1 MADPQHTL
9 AAESLAMKYRSWW
22 VWVWVWGSMGFVLAQ
37 AQTLQEASPVFSG
50 EPMSMNFPKIEV
62 RTALQL
68 IADFSGVNMVVSE
81 SVSGSLSLRLNQV
94 PWDQVLYTVL
104 QAKGLGQAQSKGV
117 LWIAPQ
123 AELALREKTGLE
135 NRLTLQTLEAL
146 QTRAFALNY
155 AKAQDVLVPLLSSHG
170 GASNTASP
178 RLLSARGSAMVDG
191 RTNQLFVTD
200 VVDKLAQVALL
211 IERIDIPQQQVLIEA
226 RIIEAA
232 DSFASSLGVRL
243 GRGENNAALVQLP
256 ALGLQGQN
264 AATLGLTL
272 FDAAKTLRLSV
283 ELSALEAE
291 GLGKVVAS
299 PRLVTADQAKAVI
312 EQGTE
317 LPYQIAAGNGAT
329 SIAFRKANLRLE
341 VTPRITP
348 EGSITMDLDVHK
360 DSVGQSTPAGF
371 AIDTK
376 HVSTQVRVDDG
387 GTVMIGGI
395 YETSDSQN
403 LAGVPGLRDL
413 PGVGWLF
420 GNRSS
425 KRSKQELL
433 IFLSPKMLTQRA
445 LAP

>member
-1 MADPQHTL
+1 MKTL
-9 AAESLAMKYRSWW
+9 RAMLMYLCC
-22 VWVWVWGSMGFVLAQ
+22 FVALGAQ
-37 AQTLQEASPVFSG
+37 AQSLPVFSG
-50 EPMSMNFPKIEV
+50 APMSMNFPKIEL

-68 IADFSGVNMVVSE
+68 IADFSGVNMVVSD
-81 SVSGSLSLRLNQV
+81 SVSGTLSLRLNQV

-104 QAKGLGQAQSKGV
+104 QTKGLGQQTLGDV
-117 LWIAPQ
+117 LWVAPLV
-123 AELALREKTGLE
+123 ELAAKEKAALE
-135 NRLTLQTLEAL
+135 GRAALQALEPL
-146 QTRAFALNY
+146 QTRAFAMNY
-155 AKAQDVLVPLLSSHG
+155 AKAQDLLVPLLSSTG
-170 GASNTASP
+170 VVSNTPAP
-178 RLLSARGSAMVDG
+178 RLLSVRGSAMVDV

-200 VVDKLAQVALL
+200 VADKLAQVELL
-211 IERIDIPQQQVLIEA
+211 IQRIDIPQRQVLIEA
-226 RIIEAA
+226 RIIEAS
-232 DSFASSLGVRL
+232 DSFAASLGVRMR
-243 GRGENNAALVQLP
+243 RGDNNSSLIKLP
-256 ALGLQGQN
+256 AQGFQGLE
-264 AATLGLTL
+264 AATLALSL
-272 FDAAKTLRLSV
+272 FDASKTRMLGL

-291 GLGKVVAS
+291 GLGRVVAS
-299 PRLVTADQAKAVI
+299 PRLVTADQAKAMI

-376 HVSTQVRVDDG
+376 HVSTQVRVEDG

-395 YETSDSQN
+395 YETSNNQN
-403 LAGVPGLRDL
+403 LAGVPGLHHL
-413 PGVGWLF
+413 PGLGWLF
-420 GNRSS
+420 GNRSNQ
-425 KRSKQELL
+425 RSKQELL

>member
-1 MADPQHTL
+1 MKLLIHTVFAVCFALTGPCHAQPQILTD
-9 AAESLAMKYRSWW
+9 
-22 VWVWVWGSMGFVLAQ
+22 
-37 AQTLQEASPVFSG
+37 TPPVFSG
-50 EPMSMNFPKIEV
+50 APMSMDFPKIEL

-68 IADFSGVNMVVSE
+68 IADFSGVNMVVAD
-81 SVSGSLSLRLNQV
+81 SVSGMLSLRLHQV

-104 QAKGLGQAQSKGV
+104 QTKGLGQHKLGDV
-117 LWIAPQ
+117 LWVAPV
-123 AELALREKTGLE
+123 AELAAREKALLE
-135 NRLTLQTLEAL
+135 SRVAMQALEPL

-155 AKAQDVLVPLLSSHG
+155 AKAHDLLVPLLSSNG
-170 GASNTASP
+170 VVSNSPAP
-178 RLLSARGSAMVDG
+178 RLLSSRGSALVDV

-200 VVDKLAQVALL
+200 VADKLAQVAVL
-211 IERIDIPQQQVLIEA
+211 IERIDIPQRQVLIEA
-226 RIIEAA
+226 RIIEAS
-232 DSFASSLGVRL
+232 DSFARSLGVRL
-243 GRGENNAALVQLP
+243 GQGDNNARLVQLP
-256 ALGLQGQN
+256 AAGLQGQE
-264 AATLGLTL
+264 AATLALSL
-272 FDAAKTLRLSV
+272 FDPARTLRLSV

-317 LPYQIAAGNGAT
+317 LPYQVSAGNGAT

-395 YETSDSQN
+395 YETSDNQN

-420 GNRSS
+420 GNRSN

-433 IFLSPKMLTQRA
+433 IFLSPKMLSQRA
-445 LAP
+445 SAQ

>member
-1 MADPQHTL
+1 LAYQGFTMKTL
-9 AAESLAMKYRSWW
+9 RTMLIHMCCLIAWA
-22 VWVWVWGSMGFVLAQ
+22 AQ
-37 AQTLQEASPVFSG
+37 AQSLPVFSG
-50 EPMSMNFPKIEV
+50 APMSMNFPKIEL

-68 IADFSGVNMVVSE
+68 IADFSGVNMVVSD

-104 QAKGLGQAQSKGV
+104 QTKGLGQQTLGDV
-117 LWIAPQ
+117 LWVAPLV
-123 AELALREKTGLE
+123 ELAAKEKAALE
-135 NRLTLQTLEAL
+135 GRAALQALEPL
-146 QTRAFALNY
+146 QTRAFAMNY
-155 AKAQDVLVPLLSSHG
+155 AKAQDLLVPLLSSTG
-170 GASNTASP
+170 VVSNTPAP
-178 RLLSARGSAMVDG
+178 RLLSVRGSAMIDV

-200 VVDKLAQVALL
+200 VADKLAQVEML
-211 IERIDIPQQQVLIEA
+211 IQRIDIPQRQVLIEA
-226 RIIEAA
+226 RIIEAS
-232 DSFASSLGVRL
+232 DSFAASLGVRMS
-243 GRGENNAALVQLP
+243 RGDNNSSLIKLP
-256 ALGLQGQN
+256 AQGFQGLA
-264 AATLGLTL
+264 AATLALSL
-272 FDAAKTLRLSV
+272 FDASKTRLLGI

-291 GLGKVVAS
+291 GLGRVVAS
-299 PRLVTADQAKAVI
+299 PRLVTADQAKAMI

-317 LPYQIAAGNGAT
+317 LPYQVAAGNGAT

-376 HVSTQVRVDDG
+376 HVSTQVRVEDG

-395 YETSDSQN
+395 YETTDNQN
-403 LAGVPGLRDL
+403 FAGVPGLRHL
-413 PGVGWLF
+413 PGLGWLF
-420 GNRSS
+420 GNRSNQ
-425 KRSKQELL
+425 RSKQELL